1 MNKLYTQNQSK
12 DKITSCP
19 GMWIGSLT
27 CYNTNDD
34 ESVNIQLTAL
44 EEMWYGHEENINH
57 PEGSEYP
64 ESINVPHLKLM
75 RERVIDSVLHRTG
88 IDVRDYDSIIHAS
101 TSPAKNPDGTLIE
114 DVYSKRIIRNVQ
126 PQDGVFSEYA
136 LEGLENF

>member
-136 LEGLENF
+136 LEGLENC